1 MKILY
6 SGPQALT
13 TVLLCPAGKAPSVLM
28 LSPTREL
35 AMQIAAVMEEAGSRA
50 GLITVCVYGGVP
62 KHTQA
67 AILKKGVN
75 IIVATPGRLKVHIT
89 TAPRKSGLQGFL

>member
-1 MKILY
+1 MR
-6 SGPQALT
+6 T
-13 TVLLCPAGKAPSVLM
+13 GKAPSVLM

-50 GLITVCVYGGVP
+50 GLTTICTYGGVP

-67 AILKKGVN
+67 SALRKGVH
-75 IIVATPGRLKVHIT
+75 IIVATPGRLKVGDVVN
-89 TAPRKSGLQGFL
+89 GLGPEKHTRCVSVGRI